1 MLLSNGT
8 EISTFLCLVEKWLI
22 EIVTDGGINT
32 MKRPLQLGICSMV
45 APHRSRV
52 HCQRKVRTLETTT
65 LVVPK
70 GLIHSPPS
78 KKVGQRLFNVQT
90 IRLRRSSIR
99 QLRLS
104 IFAGFKQSGISFF
117 TLTGLQGQKI
127 DDGLSR
133 RRRRR
138 WRPPIPFDRSVLG
151 GRRGRHLP
159 GSHGPAR

>member
-8 EISTFLCLVEKWLI
+8 EICTFLRLVQKWLI
-22 EIVTDGGINT
+22 EMVTDEGIIT
-32 MKRPLQLGICSMV
+32 MQSPLQLGSCSMV
-45 APHRSRV
+45 ASHRSRV
-52 HCQRKVRTLETTT
+52 HCRRKVRITHW
-65 LVVPK
+65 K
-70 GLIHSPPS
+70 RQPS
-78 KKVGQRLFNVQT
+78 QQKVGQRLFTVQT

-104 IFAGFKQSGISFF
+104 IFAGFKQSSISVF
-117 TLTGLQGQKI
+117 TLTGLQGQQI

-138 WRPPIPFDRSVLG
+138 WRPPIPVDRSVLG
-151 GRRGRHLP
+151 DRRGRHLP